1 MGAVAFFEVFN
12 QTESSISPDIVHDL
26 VTSQSL
32 IPETGFSMPAFQI
45 FQSNS
50 NVYCYVTSYF
60 ADICRNTADSADPP
74 TSKHVAKMA
83 PRNFKDCD
91 HTDSNHPAC
100 PACKRKAKKAER
112 AKKAAEAAVA
122 RKLARERKTES
133 RRKFLEDVDMEFEF
147 MKSFPIM
154 DTSARE
160 KAEKERADINKMMR
174 DTERQY
180 KGPLLFSDE
189 VREEERKRQIS
200 LRKKFNRADA
210 RWSQIKEE
218 AELKFYAW
226 ANVELESMIQVK
238 TEDLDLELANLDV
251 ARFELEDKIAE
262 RESILESLRII
273 RKAGYEN

>member
-1 MGAVAFFEVFN
+1 
-12 QTESSISPDIVHDL
+12 
-26 VTSQSL
+26 
-32 IPETGFSMPAFQI
+32 
-45 FQSNS
+45 
-50 NVYCYVTSYF
+50 
-60 ADICRNTADSADPP
+60 
-74 TSKHVAKMA
+74 MA

-91 HTDSNHPAC
+91 HTNSNHPAC
-100 PACKRKAKKAER
+100 PACKRKAKKAKR

-122 RKLARERKTES
+122 RKLARERKAES

-273 RKAGYEN
+273 RKAGYGN

>member
-1 MGAVAFFEVFN
+1 MAKWHQENLKTVTTQIPTN
-12 QTESSISPDIVHDL
+12 QPVQHANVRPKKSKR
-26 VTSQSL
+26 
-32 IPETGFSMPAFQI
+32 PERPLKPQWQENWPA
-45 FQSNS
+45 
-50 NVYCYVTSYF
+50 
-60 ADICRNTADSADPP
+60 
-74 TSKHVAKMA
+74 
-83 PRNFKDCD
+83 
-91 HTDSNHPAC
+91 
-100 PACKRKAKKAER
+100 
-112 AKKAAEAAVA
+112 
-122 RKLARERKTES
+122 
-133 RRKFLEDVDMEFEF
+133 
-147 MKSFPIM
+147 
-154 DTSARE
+154 SARE

-200 LRKKFNRADA
+200 LRKKFNKADA
-210 RWSQIKEE
+210 RWTQIKEE

-273 RKAGYEN
+273 RKAGYGN